1 MNTSKK
7 EFNSMC
13 VKCDNRICYPLMKA
27 DDPLPPV
34 ENAPPYCPMRRQPDT
49 IKKANAEYN
58 RTEIREFARLASI
71 QEAEC
76 YELTPEG
83 IRTKI
88 PRLEEII
95 QFAWKCNYQK
105 LGIAFC
111 VGLKNE
117 AKITADILEA
127 KGFSVVSVCC
137 KVGQVPKEHIGL
149 KGKEKIMGTELM
161 ETMCNPITQAEVL
174 NKEGV
179 DLAILLG
186 LCVGHDSLFFKYC
199 NAPCT
204 VLAVKD
210 RVFGHNPL
218 AAIYLSNSAYYGRL
232 KTKTNQKSSGEK
244 VVLPENVRK

>member
-1 MNTSKK
+1 
-7 EFNSMC
+7 
-13 VKCDNRICYPLMKA
+13 MKS
-27 DDPLPPV
+27 DDPLPPI
-34 ENAPPYCPMRRQPDT
+34 EKAPSYCPMRRLPDT
-49 IKKANAEYN
+49 IKKANAEYD
-58 RTEIREFARLASI
+58 RADIREFARLASI

-88 PRLEEII
+88 PRLEEIM
-95 QFAWKCNYQK
+95 QFAVKCHYQK

-117 AKITADILEA
+117 AKITADILGSR
-127 KGFSVVSVCC
+127 GFDVVSVCC

-149 KGKEKIMGTELM
+149 KGNEKIMGPELM

-174 NKEGV
+174 NEEGV

-186 LCVGHDSLFFKYC
+186 LCVGHDSLFLKYC
-199 NAPCT
+199 NVPCT

-210 RVFGHNPL
+210 RVLAHNPL
-218 AAIYLSNSAYYGRL
+218 AALYLSNSPYYGRM
-232 KTKTNQKSSGEK
+232 KTGTIQESSGEK